1 MKRERGREIERERES
16 ALDRLV
22 TIMADQVPTT
32 LWERQTIRLSIQADL
47 LARRLL
53 VLGMRAIRSF
63 CADSLGGLG
72 GAEGK

>member
-1 MKRERGREIERERES
+1 
-16 ALDRLV
+16 
-22 TIMADQVPTT
+22 MADQVPTT